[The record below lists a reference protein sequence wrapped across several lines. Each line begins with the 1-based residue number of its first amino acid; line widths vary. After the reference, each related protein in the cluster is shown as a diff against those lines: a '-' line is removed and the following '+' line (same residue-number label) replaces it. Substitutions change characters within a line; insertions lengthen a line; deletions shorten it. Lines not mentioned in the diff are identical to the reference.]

1 MPNEIDETARIS
13 PLADIESSVRGN
25 VVRIGANSMVDS
37 FVKIKFAGGA
47 ANVIIGTNCYI
58 NSGVT
63 IYSGNGVTLG
73 NDVLIAANCTLA
85 ASNHETGSRSLPIRS
100 QGHGVSR
107 GGILIEDDVWIGANC
122 VILDGAKIGRGAVIG
137 AGSLVRGE
145 VPAYAKAVGNPLR
158 IVGSRTG
165 L

>member
-1 MPNEIDETARIS
+1 MPNKFDKTARIS

-25 VVRIGANSMVDS
+25 VVKIGANTMVDS

-47 ANVIIGTNCYI
+47 ANVIIGRNCYV
-58 NSGVT
+58 NSGVI
-63 IYSGNGVTLG
+63 IYSGNGVTIG
-73 NDVLIAANCTLA
+73 DDVLIAANCTLA
-85 ASNHETGSRSLPIRS
+85 ASNHETGSRSAPIRM
-100 QGHGVSR
+100 QGHASSR
-107 GGILIEDDVWIGANC
+107 GGIVIEDDVWIGANC

-145 VPAYAKAVGNPLR
+145 VPPYAKAVGNPLR